1 MKIPITKFKVASLVL
16 MLWLGD
22 GVRVSADDVRFLQV
36 NLKDKS
42 VSFAL
47 AEHPEITYSNDL
59 LKISTASQSAEFSVM
74 DITDF
79 CFKDTATDI
88 LGISIPKAGL
98 HEGLL
103 FLSGLTA
110 GALVEVRSLAAHL
123 VLQAKASE
131 DGQITIDMGNLSKGV
146 YIVRTGNYS
155 FKITNQ

>member
-1 MKIPITKFKVASLVL
+1 MALLVF
-16 MLWLGD
+16 MLWFGG
-22 GVRVSADDVRFLQV
+22 GVRISADGVRFLQV

-59 LKISTASQSAEFSVM
+59 LKITTASQSAEFSVT
-74 DITDF
+74 DINDF
-79 CFKDTATDI
+79 CFKDSATDI

-98 HEGLL
+98 HAGQL

-110 GALVEVRSLAAHL
+110 GALVEVHSLAAHL
-123 VLQAKASE
+123 VFQTKASD
-131 DGQITIDMGNLSKGV
+131 DGQVIIDMSNLSKGV
-146 YIVRTGNYS
+146 YIVCTGNYS